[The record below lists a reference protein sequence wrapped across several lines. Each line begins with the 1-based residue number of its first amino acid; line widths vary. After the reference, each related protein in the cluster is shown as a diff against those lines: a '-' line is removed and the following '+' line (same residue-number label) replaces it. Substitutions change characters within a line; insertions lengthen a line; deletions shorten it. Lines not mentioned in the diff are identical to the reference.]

1 MKGTEG
7 FLFLMALIL
16 LLTPGEGVLPSK
28 ILLGM
33 YRWMGSHFHNW
44 TDYNGVTF
52 LVELL
57 EWGRKF
63 LGFLG

>member
-1 MKGTEG
+1 MKS
-7 FLFLMALIL
+7 FLEIIRQRSESPRKHPPGVFL
-16 LLTPGEGVLPSK
+16 SK
-28 ILLGM
+28 RLMGM
-33 YRWMGSHFHNW
+33 CCWIGSHFHNW

-63 LGFLG
+63 FGFLG